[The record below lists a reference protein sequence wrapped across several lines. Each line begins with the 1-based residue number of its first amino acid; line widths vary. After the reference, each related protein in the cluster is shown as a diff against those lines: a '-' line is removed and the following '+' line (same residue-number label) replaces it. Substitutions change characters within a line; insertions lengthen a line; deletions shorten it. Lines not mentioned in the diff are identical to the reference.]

1 MSTQGCIWASFTV
14 VWCQTW
20 LCQAY
25 ADDSRVQCTSLLQ
38 VDTRP
43 GRKAALHETVHP
55 NSTAAFAELWSNASD
70 PSPKGLPKVETSH
83 AEADITLQASS
94 SAHASISEVIPQADR
109 SSLSQV
115 LAAKAWASR
124 LATQLTQVAAHLF
137 QKRLEGGMEP
147 FTIVALSMVLLLSL
161 LMVIFIYLHHCYGH
175 HAAPERH
182 DAAPSPNPNKQ
193 VQYTKQDRQRA
204 SPPASTRSSPKAPP
218 VSNVRPPDSAARQQD
233 PRILCKELLVPEK
246 TECVLAVPYLGLE
259 TSSARNSSRSYAV
272 TDKKGKTLLSVT
284 LELPSG
290 PAGHMLERLT
300 LQPAAGQ
307 DALASCDILIPAA
320 VARSNVEPKPKIRCT
335 IMTKAGDL
343 FGRIEFESLK
353 TGGDPNSQCF
363 EMVGVGGTWRLSFY
377 GNLVDHTLNVTN
389 DKSQLLGT
397 VETAQLPFGEP
408 GSYYQL
414 RVAPLADAGLILIAL
429 LALDR
434 MHAAGYRNTN

>member
-1 MSTQGCIWASFTV
+1 M
-14 VWCQTW
+14 
-20 LCQAY
+20 
-25 ADDSRVQCTSLLQ
+25 
-38 VDTRP
+38 
-43 GRKAALHETVHP
+43 
-55 NSTAAFAELWSNASD
+55 
-70 PSPKGLPKVETSH
+70 
-83 AEADITLQASS
+83 
-94 SAHASISEVIPQADR
+94 
-109 SSLSQV
+109 
-115 LAAKAWASR
+115 
-124 LATQLTQVAAHLF
+124 
-137 QKRLEGGMEP
+137 
-147 FTIVALSMVLLLSL
+147 
-161 LMVIFIYLHHCYGH
+161 
-175 HAAPERH
+175 
-182 DAAPSPNPNKQ
+182 
-193 VQYTKQDRQRA
+193 
-204 SPPASTRSSPKAPP
+204 
-218 VSNVRPPDSAARQQD
+218 
-233 PRILCKELLVPEK
+233 PEK